1 MVFSSLQKTPVEFFG
16 LPFDD
21 AILLKAPLEGPYGI
35 LTACKGVLH
44 QIGQERIYDDHKE
57 LISKPPGR
65 EVKKSFLKELSKLD
79 PENKQRCFDEIVSAL
94 KEGDE
99 DLRHIR
105 DNLIE
110 GVWNKIIE
118 DTAHNNNNNNNDNN
132 NAFITIIA
140 QATLLKDK
148 F

>member
-35 LTACKGVLH
+35 LTACEGVLH
-44 QIGQERIYDDHKE
+44 EIGQERIYDDHKE
-57 LISKPPGR
+57 LISKLPER

-79 PENKQRCFDEIVSAL
+79 PENKQSCFDDIVSAL

-105 DNLIE
+105 DHLIE
-110 GVWNKIIE
+110 GVWNKI
-118 DTAHNNNNNNNDNN
+118 
-132 NAFITIIA
+132 
-140 QATLLKDK
+140 K
-148 F
+148 